1 MHFHTGTHVVAQL
14 FGMSVNL
21 DTIFTQWLTAL
32 IVFIIVFAASRGR
45 SLVPNGI
52 QNAVEMVI
60 EPLCSQFERNMGSHY
75 KKVVYFLLTL
85 FLFIFVANE
94 IGLLPTAHLTA
105 SPTNDVNTTL
115 GLALTG
121 TLCIHFVYIRN
132 RGFGKWLKHFFEPM
146 PPFVIINIVEEL
158 SRPVTLAMRLF
169 GNSAGNPLRA
179 GTCACTFALGRIQ
192 PCGRID
198 PGIHFHYADVH
209 LSQGKC
215 GISEGVQVSGSGTP

>member
-1 MHFHTGTHVVAQL
+1 M
-14 FGMSVNL
+14 
-21 DTIFTQWLTAL
+21 I
-32 IVFIIVFAASRGR
+32 
-45 SLVPNGI
+45 
-52 QNAVEMVI
+52 I

-169 GNSAGNPLRA
+169 GNILAGEILLEILYALAPVLVPLLWVVFSLVV
-179 GTCACTFALGRIQ
+179 GLIQ
-192 PCGRID
+192 AYIFTTLTS
-198 PGIHFHYADVH
+198 IYLKESV
-209 LSQGKC
+209 
-215 GISEGVQVSGSGTP
+215 E

>member
-1 MHFHTGTHVVAQL
+1 MHLHTGTHMVAQL

-45 SLVPNGI
+45 SLVPSGI
-52 QNAVEMVI
+52 QNAVEMII
-60 EPLCSQFERNMGSHY
+60 EPLCSQFEKNMGSHY

-85 FLFIFVANE
+85 FMFIFVANE

-121 TLCIHFVYIRN
+121 TF
-132 RGFGKWLKHFFEPM
+132 
-146 PPFVIINIVEEL
+146 
-158 SRPVTLAMRLF
+158 
-169 GNSAGNPLRA
+169 
-179 GTCACTFALGRIQ
+179 
-192 PCGRID
+192 
-198 PGIHFHYADVH
+198 
-209 LSQGKC
+209 
-215 GISEGVQVSGSGTP
+215 ISFISGTGDSANG

>member
-146 PPFVIINIVEEL
+146 PPCSSSSISWKNF
-158 SRPVTLAMRLF
+158 PVRLTLAMRLF
-169 GNSAGNPLRA
+169 GNILAGEILLEILYALAPVLVPLLWVVFSLVV
-179 GTCACTFALGRIQ
+179 GLIQ
-192 PCGRID
+192 AYIFTTLTS
-198 PGIHFHYADVH
+198 IYLKESV
-209 LSQGKC
+209 
-215 GISEGVQVSGSGTP
+215 E